1 MYKRL
6 PIFILFLI
14 TQSLC
19 AQTNAPSIQTGVSF
33 QWADSQT
40 SANQAATIKSVTV
53 NNIVYENYG
62 IPAGYT
68 LTQLGSNGHN
78 VNKIRRNGTY
88 VETTSASS
96 TWNNS
101 ALASFQDLNLNH
113 YFEANGNG
121 QNICDNYAAEQS
133 TTAQRQTL
141 TYGTGI
147 FASSSGIIA
156 ITERNANN
164 CYHVELFGI
173 PVGGGA
179 VQSLGETFVNE
190 TSTKWGYGGTGSSG
204 NIGTAGAMNPP
215 PSGSDYWL
223 SDRVIENNGTIGIAL
238 FYLDDIAPNGSII
251 TSAQL
256 TASSNDHAD
265 GKLFIL
271 TLPDQDKDGF
281 SDVDDLDD
289 DNDGILDVD
298 ECSDLGKEPLLNS
311 DFEDLDITNG
321 LDGGPTDVVPNS
333 GIWKGDAS
341 NVPNW
346 LSSDATNNHLEIWHN
361 TQTAGNDVGGMAY
374 SGSQWAE
381 VNATTNDGLYQDIQ
395 TSSGDVL
402 QWSFAHRKRTGYAG
416 SAQEDVVRLLIGDPS
431 GTLTGQG
438 DFSSAGD
445 SSWTVHSGTYVVPNG
460 QTTTRLTFT
469 ALQVAAGGSATTSG
483 NFVDKVELYIL
494 PNCEDTDNDG
504 LPDYFDID
512 SDDDGIPDNVEAQ
525 PSLGYVGPSG
535 TGSGIT
541 DIDQNGIDDNF
552 GLGFTILVDT
562 DQDGIPD
569 FRDLDSDSDGLP
581 DIQENGLANAISGSD
596 SDVDGL
602 DNIFETT
609 NINDALLDVNEDIE
623 DPTDLSILPDTDGDL
638 YIGGDLDY
646 RDDLDVYHE
655 NATIDFDGYDDYLS
669 GDSLIEGLGELTI
682 MAWVKIDPSN
692 SGNTYATIVGEG
704 DAFKIFVQGGNGLRF
719 SMRTTAGSQQGI
731 SGTNINYEEWHHLAA
746 TFSNSTGKL
755 VFYVDGEE
763 QGQQTNSGLV
773 GRTLSSSGLWNGSF
787 EIGRRSMDYT
797 NKQYFAGDIDEVR
810 IFDSA
815 LTEEQ
820 IRQMV
825 YQEIEA
831 DNGLVKGKVTP
842 KQIKDTK
849 TLQTVPWSSLMGY
862 WPMTDIKSS
871 TTTDHSGN
879 GRTLKLM
886 NIRTVQ
892 EQTAPIPYETGG
904 NGDWT
909 NEGTWLH
916 GDVWDIEDVP
926 SNKDWGIV
934 HIKHNVTSSASHTN
948 LALLIDSDRTL
959 TINGDNK
966 VENNWYLELNGTL
979 DLMDDSQLVQTVTS
993 DLVTSSSGR
1002 VKRRQEGTNNKYWYN
1017 YWASPVGGQGATS
1030 LTDNNTTNNNPNNS
1044 GHSLN
1049 MLKKADAS
1057 SFQFT
1062 DAYDETGKISRFWLY
1077 KYQNGVTYYDYEGFD
1092 ENTALQPGVGYTQKG
1107 TGISGS
1113 EQQYLFEGKPNNGTI
1128 VVPVTDTGGSGSVP
1142 AVSKTDY
1149 LLGNPYPSALDI
1161 HEFIDDNMGVIDG
1174 TIQLWQQWSG
1184 SSHYLDEYNGGY
1196 AQVNKLGS
1204 VRAYQFVGIEGE
1216 TNGSQDGTKTPSR
1229 YLPVGQG
1236 FMTEIENSGN
1246 IVFKNSQRVFIK
1258 ESDANGSYNNGSV
1271 FFRGTSNS
1279 QNVTEQQN
1287 SDPEEDPM
1295 QKIRLE
1301 FNSVDGPAT
1310 RRELLLGFSE
1320 DTSDDYDYG
1329 YDSKNVEEYSDDLNL
1344 ALEDEL
1350 MTMQAYGPITEDKAV
1365 PLVLKTSGSYNYTI
1379 KVSEMENIPEA
1390 QELYIK
1396 DNLTGEYFDLRNEE
1410 QPFEFSSE
1418 EGEFNDRLEIVFQ
1431 QQQSETLSQIEENIE
1446 DINLYYAMGRKK
1458 IVVLNPTN
1466 EDLKSMEIINMLG
1479 QSVAR
1484 IGTFEGSYNEYG
1496 LPQLSAGTYIVNL
1509 TTATGAS
1516 MTRKFIVK

>member
-6 PIFILFLI
+6 LIFSLFSMI
-14 TQSLC
+14 ASLN
-19 AQTNAPSIQTGVSF
+19 AQTNAPSIQSGVTF
-33 QWADSQT
+33 QWSDNQT
-40 SANQAATIKSVTV
+40 HQNQPATIASVTV
-53 NNIVYENYG
+53 NGNVYFDFG
-62 IPAGYT
+62 VPTGYEM
-68 LTQLGSNGHN
+68 TQLGPSGHGFNNIRLNGVRIEN
-78 VNKIRRNGTY
+78 
-88 VETTSASS
+88 TSASA
-96 TWNNS
+96 TWNSN
-101 ALASFQDLNLNH
+101 ALIAFQSLNLNN
-113 YFEANGNG
+113 YFECNGNG
-121 QNICDNYAAEQS
+121 DNICDDYTAE
-133 TTAQRQTL
+133 TTTDSQRQTL
-141 TYGTGI
+141 TYDGGI
-147 FASSSGIIA
+147 ISSSSGVIA

-164 CYHVELFGI
+164 CYHLEFFGI
-173 PVGGGA
+173 PVDGGPE
-179 VQSLGETFVNE
+179 QSLGETFVNNAGG
-190 TSTKWGYGGTGSSG
+190 TFYGFGGTGSSSSL
-204 NIGTAGAMNPP
+204 GTAGALNPP
-215 PSGSDYWL
+215 PTGSDYWL
-223 SDRVIENNGTIGIAL
+223 SDRVIENRGTIGIAI
-238 FYLDDIAPNGSII
+238 FYLDDIAPTGSLITKATITAATNDNG
-251 TSAQL
+251 
-256 TASSNDHAD
+256 D
-265 GKLFIL
+265 GKMFIL
-271 TLPDQDKDGF
+271 TLPDYDKDGR

-289 DNDGILDVD
+289 DNDGVKDTDESNGIDPSADHDIDGTPNYMDPNFCILNASGICANLDAD
-298 ECSDLGKEPLLNS
+298 SDGVPNH
-311 DFEDLDITNG
+311 FDLD
-321 LDGGPTDVVPNS
+321 S
-333 GIWKGDAS
+333 
-341 NVPNW
+341 
-346 LSSDATNNHLEIWHN
+346 
-361 TQTAGNDVGGMAY
+361 
-374 SGSQWAE
+374 
-381 VNATTNDGLYQDIQ
+381 
-395 TSSGDVL
+395 
-402 QWSFAHRKRTGYAG
+402 
-416 SAQEDVVRLLIGDPS
+416 
-431 GTLTGQG
+431 
-438 DFSSAGD
+438 
-445 SSWTVHSGTYVVPNG
+445 
-460 QTTTRLTFT
+460 
-469 ALQVAAGGSATTSG
+469 
-483 NFVDKVELYIL
+483 
-494 PNCEDTDNDG
+494 DNDG
-504 LPDYFDID
+504 IPDVIESGGTDTGVTLIFARDGLADGKVGTTSTTDGIPQSAGTGTNPLNTDGTGNYDFLDID
-512 SDDDGIPDNVEAQ
+512 SDDDGIPDNVEMQ
-525 PSLGYVGPSG
+525 PTIGYVSPSG
-535 TGSGIT
+535 AGNGIT
-541 DIDQNGIDDNF
+541 DSNGDGIDDNYGVSF
-552 GLGFTILVDT
+552 PIEDT
-562 DQDGIPD
+562 DSDGLYD
-569 FRDLDSDSDGLP
+569 YLDLDSDNDGLL
-581 DIQENGLANAISGSD
+581 DIEENGMANSITTFSD
-596 SDVDGL
+596 SDDDGL
-602 DNIFETT
+602 NNNFEG
-609 NINDALLDVNEDIE
+609 INSIDANDVNDEINN
-623 DPTDLSILPDTDGDL
+623 PSASVLPDTDGDL
-638 YIGGDLDY
+638 NSGGDLDY
-646 RDDLDVYHE
+646 RDLFNINPPDK
-655 NATIDFDGYDDYLS
+655 ATIDFDGDDDYLS
-669 GDSLIEGLGELTI
+669 GDSLLEGLDGLTI

-692 SGNTYATIVGEG
+692 SGNTYATIAGEG
-704 DAFKIFVQGGNGLRF
+704 DGCRLYVQNGNKLMFGI
-719 SMRTTAGSQQGI
+719 RTALGSTAVQS
-731 SGTNINYEEWHHLAA
+731 INVDYGEWHHVVG
-746 TFSNSTGKL
+746 TFSNITGEQII
-755 VFYVDGEE
+755 YVDGQERRRL
-763 QGQQTNSGLV
+763 T
-773 GRTLSSSGLWNGSF
+773 SSGLIGKTIVPLSSWNDRF
-787 EIGRRSMDYT
+787 EIGRLSSDVA
-797 NKQYFAGDIDEVR
+797 NQQYFPGNIDEVR
-810 IFDSA
+810 VFNSA
-815 LTEEQ
+815 LSDEQ
-820 IRQMV
+820 IQQMV
-825 YQEIEA
+825 YQEIESEGG
-831 DNGLVKGKVTP
+831 NVKGKVTP

-871 TTTDHSGN
+871 TTTDLSGN

-892 EQTAPIPYETGG
+892 EQTAPMPYETGG

-926 SNKDWGIV
+926 SNKDWSIV

-993 DLVTSSSGR
+993 DLVTSASGR

-1044 GHSLN
+1044 DHSLN
-1049 MLKKADAS
+1049 MLKKADGS

-1287 SDPEEDPM
+1287 SDPEENPM

-1350 MTMQAYGPITEDKAV
+1350 MTMQAYGPITEDKVV

-1396 DNLTGEYFDLRNEE
+1396 DNLTGEYFDLRNE

-1418 EGEFNDRLEIVFQ
+1418 EGEFNDRLEIVFH

-1446 DINLYYAMGRKK
+1446 DINLYYAIGRKK
-1458 IVVLNPTN
+1458 IVVLNPTS

-1479 QSVAR
+1479 HSVAR

>member
-1 MYKRL
+1 MKIKL
-6 PIFILFLI
+6 LLCFL
-14 TQSLC
+14 TSLMLSSTFY
-19 AQTNAPSIQTGVSF
+19 AQTSKVIVKVKWKSESYNHKLELYNAANDLVISICDDTQCYSGTQTGGTDKYVVKYNLGCVDDGNNYYVKLYDYDNDGWSSSSVNVKV
-33 QWADSQT
+33 AG
-40 SANQAATIKSVTV
+40 VTV
-53 NNIVYENYG
+53 INNDGTGATTAGQNLYFNVSGGAAECNAEPDMDQDGIADYLDYDDDGDGLTDGAENLGEDRFECTLPPLVFENGAYDAAASSSSEGTVGAVYRFGNAIEGKDVLLEVLELDNTTISDIDVDTIDNPSYLQTQLTMTGTGTPGARFKFTIVDSGTTTPSVEVYRINGISWDVDGGSNYQESHVYYDVAAYGTEN
-62 IPAGYT
+62 PTALEVT
-68 LTQLGSNGHN
+68 DLGSNNIQISANGEQEGPGFSTLKILRAYYQFIGN
-78 VNKIRRNGTY
+78 SFEMRMQLVNK
-88 VETTSASS
+88 TTTGS
-96 TWNNS
+96 N
-101 ALASFQDLNLNH
+101 LRQFGMSFTQCEFLD
-113 YFEANGNG
+113 F
-121 QNICDNYAAEQS
+121 
-133 TTAQRQTL
+133 
-141 TYGTGI
+141 
-147 FASSSGIIA
+147 
-156 ITERNANN
+156 NAN
-164 CYHVELFGI
+164 
-173 PVGGGA
+173 
-179 VQSLGETFVNE
+179 SL
-190 TSTKWGYGGTGSSG
+190 
-204 NIGTAGAMNPP
+204 I
-215 PSGSDYWL
+215 
-223 SDRVIENNGTIGIAL
+223 
-238 FYLDDIAPNGSII
+238 II
-251 TSAQL
+251 TGE
-256 TASSNDHAD
+256 DFDGD
-265 GKLFIL
+265 GKYNHL
-271 TLPDQDKDGF
+271 
-281 SDVDDLDD
+281 DLDS
-289 DNDGILDVD
+289 DN
-298 ECSDLGKEPLLNS
+298 
-311 DFEDLDITNG
+311 
-321 LDGGPTDVVPNS
+321 
-333 GIWKGDAS
+333 
-341 NVPNW
+341 
-346 LSSDATNNHLEIWHN
+346 
-361 TQTAGNDVGGMAY
+361 
-374 SGSQWAE
+374 
-381 VNATTNDGLYQDIQ
+381 
-395 TSSGDVL
+395 
-402 QWSFAHRKRTGYAG
+402 
-416 SAQEDVVRLLIGDPS
+416 
-431 GTLTGQG
+431 
-438 DFSSAGD
+438 
-445 SSWTVHSGTYVVPNG
+445 
-460 QTTTRLTFT
+460 
-469 ALQVAAGGSATTSG
+469 
-483 NFVDKVELYIL
+483 
-494 PNCEDTDNDG
+494 
-504 LPDYFDID
+504 
-512 SDDDGIPDNVEAQ
+512 DGIPDNVEAQ
-525 PSLGYVGPSG
+525 TTLGYIAPSNNVNQK
-535 TGSGIT
+535 T
-541 DIDQNGIDDNF
+541 GIDYNYGE
-552 GLGFTILVDT
+552 GLSSIDT
-562 DQDGIPD
+562 DGDNTPD
-569 FRDLDSDSDGLP
+569 VLDLDTDGDGLP
-581 DIQENGLANAISGSD
+581 DIEENGMANSITAFSD
-596 SDVDGL
+596 SDDDGL
-602 DNIFETT
+602 DILFEGSVTY
-609 NINDALLDVNEDIE
+609 
-623 DPTDLSILPDTDGDL
+623 DPTDPNDDINSPEASILPDTDGDL

-655 NATIDFDGYDDYLS
+655 FATIDFDGYDDYLS
-669 GDSLIEGLGELTI
+669 GDSLLEGLGGLTI

-692 SGNTYATIVGEG
+692 SGNTYATIAGEG
-704 DAFKIFVQGGNGLRF
+704 DGCRLYVQNGNKLMFGI
-719 SMRTTAGSQQGI
+719 RTALGSTAVQS
-731 SGTNINYEEWHHLAA
+731 INVDYGEWHHVVG
-746 TFSNSTGKL
+746 TFSNITGEQII
-755 VFYVDGEE
+755 YVDGQERRRF
-763 QGQQTNSGLV
+763 T
-773 GRTLSSSGLWNGSF
+773 SSGLIGKTIVPLSSWNDRF
-787 EIGRRSMDYT
+787 EIGRLSSDVA
-797 NKQYFAGDIDEVR
+797 NQQYFPGNIDEVR
-810 IFDSA
+810 VFNSA
-815 LTEEQ
+815 LSDEQ
-820 IRQMV
+820 IQQMV
-825 YQEIEA
+825 YQEIESEGG
-831 DNGLVKGKVTP
+831 NVKGKVTP

-892 EQTAPIPYETGG
+892 EQTAPMPYETGG

-1049 MLKKADAS
+1049 MLKKADGS

-1161 HEFIDDNMGVIDG
+1161 HEFIDDNIGVIDG

-1271 FFRGTSNS
+1271 FFRDTSNS
-1279 QNVTEQQN
+1279 QNVNEQQN
-1287 SDPEEDPM
+1287 SDPEENPM

-1350 MTMQAYGPITEDKAV
+1350 MTMQAYGPITEDKVV

-1458 IVVLNPTN
+1458 IVVLNPTS